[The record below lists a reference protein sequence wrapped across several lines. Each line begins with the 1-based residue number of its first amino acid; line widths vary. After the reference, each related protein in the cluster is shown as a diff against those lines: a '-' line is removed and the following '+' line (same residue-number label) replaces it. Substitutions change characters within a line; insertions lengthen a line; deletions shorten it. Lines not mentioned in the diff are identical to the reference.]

1 MVYARRDMLRVVFRE
16 LLEKIKAFEE
26 RQFSGQR
33 GGDVAPKL
41 EPMNEGGGT
50 ALLKMVRYDTASD
63 VCRLV
68 LVLVTLGLA
77 DWLVSLTGCSES
89 R

>member
-50 ALLKMVRYDTASD
+50 ALLKMVSHGTASKASH
-63 VCRLV
+63 LV
-68 LVLVTLGLA
+68 LVLFTLGLA
-77 DWLVSLTGCSES
+77 D
-89 R
+89 

>member
-50 ALLKMVRYDTASD
+50 ALLKMVRHDTASASHSA
-63 VCRLV
+63 